1 MKLGLIASA
10 ALFLVSALHP
20 ADTSRA
26 AKLDPKFAAECAGS
40 YALDKNHIIDIG
52 PMDEMGGDLVFL
64 DSQTLREG
72 HLHQVAESEFV
83 AGPTLGVDAPV
94 AIRITFLRDR
104 RHQIDGIR
112 WDGDGIRNTIAKR
125 IAPHKTESVEVRNG
139 DVVLRMHAN
148 RARCGARL
156 LIFHAALRYRH
167 YEFAPFFFGELA
179 FAEFPSLYVS
189 RARS

>member
-1 MKLGLIASA
+1 M
-10 ALFLVSALHP
+10 VSALHS

-26 AKLDPKFAAECAGS
+26 AKLDHKLAAECAGS

-72 HLHQVAESEFV
+72 HLQVAESEFV

-104 RHQIDGIR
+104 QKQIDSLR
-112 WDGDGIRNTIAKR
+112 WDGDGLHNAIAKR
-125 IAPHKTESVEVRNG
+125 IAPHKSESVEVHNG
-139 DVVLRMHAN
+139 DV
-148 RARCGARL
+148 G
-156 LIFHAALRYRH
+156 I
-167 YEFAPFFFGELA
+167 
-179 FAEFPSLYVS
+179 
-189 RARS
+189 